1 MLNEQ
6 LTWLN
11 LSCNISFNHSHG
23 DAMRHIFVVN
33 NGLLLEEG
41 IVKLLASRDGLN
53 VLSIDFVNEEALV
66 REIEAL
72 CPNAVIIN
80 REGSID
86 LARFFNILAGLPDF
100 NRLQILIVSANSN
113 MIDVYENQQVYE
125 LHSQD
130 FFDFVKG
137 IPIK

>member
-1 MLNEQ
+1 MNKQ
-6 LTWLN
+6 STWLG
-11 LSCNISFNHSHG
+11 LSYNISFDHSHG

-33 NGLLLEEG
+33 NGLLFEEG
-41 IVKLLASRDGLN
+41 LVRLLVSREGLD
-53 VLSIDFVNEEALV
+53 VLSIDFANEEALV
-66 REIEAL
+66 REIETL
-72 CPNAVIIN
+72 CPNVVIIN

-86 LARFFNILAGLPDF
+86 LARFFNILMGLPDF